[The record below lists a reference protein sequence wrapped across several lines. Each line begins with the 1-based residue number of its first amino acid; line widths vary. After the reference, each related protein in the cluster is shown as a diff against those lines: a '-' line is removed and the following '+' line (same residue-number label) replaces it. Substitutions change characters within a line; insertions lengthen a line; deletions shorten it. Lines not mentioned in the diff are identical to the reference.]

1 MGVQRKKL
9 PVQEL
14 EIGMF
19 VADLDRPWHETPFP
33 IQGFY
38 IRNQQELDQL
48 IRCCRHV
55 FVDVAEAREKVQ
67 GAAAGAGPRPTKG
80 GKSAERV
87 VKLPAVRIRNP
98 YHYET
103 TRSLKRELKDVEP
116 LLGDVEQALD
126 RVSESVA
133 RGDQRPD
140 VDAVESVARSM
151 VESVARNPDAL
162 LWLSRVQSRDNYTY
176 SHSLNLSIWGLLLGR
191 QLGLDPDVLQKL
203 SMGALLSQVGKA
215 KLQESLRVSE
225 SRLSADQWQ
234 EYIQYP
240 ELGAG
245 IAQASGLPRVVVN
258 VIRYHRERHNGSG
271 FPREVGGEEIPLLAK
286 IVGLVDYY
294 ESMIEPRA
302 ADDQLTPAQAVSR
315 LYERRNSLFQED
327 LVDHFIQAV
336 GVYPTGTIVELS
348 TQELGVVIS
357 HTPKRRLWPR
367 VMVLT
372 DQGHTPLKNGHIVD
386 LAKQQEEGGDLK
398 ITNCKPLGYGGIDPS
413 RYEVTGAGS
422 RWSWRHLMG

>member
-55 FVDVAEAREKVQ
+55 FVDVAEARQKVQ
-67 GAAAGAGPRPTKG
+67 GAASSMGTQSSGKG
-80 GKSAERV
+80 RSERV

-98 YHYET
+98 HHYET

-116 LLGDVEQALD
+116 LLDDVEEALD
-126 RVSESVA
+126 RVTTSLA
-133 RGDQRPD
+133 QGHARPD

-151 VESVARNPDAL
+151 VDSVARNPDAL

-176 SHSLNLSIWGLLLGR
+176 RHSLNLSIWALLLGR
-191 QLGLDPDVLQKL
+191 QLGLDPDVLHKL
-203 SMGALLSQVGKA
+203 SMGALLSHVGKA
-215 KLQESLRVSE
+215 KLPEALQVPESS
-225 SRLSADQWQ
+225 LSAEQWRQ
-234 EYIQYP
+234 YSQYP
-240 ELGAG
+240 ELGAR
-245 IAQASGLPRVVVN
+245 IAAAAGLPRVVVN
-258 VIRYHRERHNGSG
+258 VIRYHRERHNASG
-271 FPREVGGEEIPLLAK
+271 FPQGVGGEEIPLLAK
-286 IVGLVDYY
+286 IAGLVDHY
-294 ESMIEPRA
+294 ESLIEPRESQ
-302 ADDQLTPAQAVSR
+302 DHLTPAQAVSR

-348 TQELGVVIS
+348 THELGVVIS

-367 VMVLT
+367 VLVLT
-372 DQGHTPLKNGHIVD
+372 DPRHTPLKNGHIVD
-386 LAKQQEEGGDLK
+386 LAKQQEEGTDLK
-398 ITNCKPLGYGGIDPS
+398 ITNCKPLGYGGIDPAQ
-413 RYEVTGAGS
+413 YEVTGASS

>member
-1 MGVQRKKL
+1 MGVQRKKI

-14 EIGMF
+14 EVGMF

-38 IRNQQELDQL
+38 IRNQQEIDQL

-55 FVDVAEAREKVQ
+55 FVDVAEGRQKVQ
-67 GAAAGAGPRPTKG
+67 SAAGAGAPQAG
-80 GKSAERV
+80 GKSRTERV

-98 YHYET
+98 HHYET

-116 LLGDVEQALD
+116 LLGDVEKALD
-126 RVSESVA
+126 RVSDSIATGE
-133 RGDQRPD
+133 QRLD
-140 VDAVESVARSM
+140 TDALESVARSM
-151 VESVARNPDAL
+151 VDSVARNPDAL
-162 LWLSRVQSRDNYTY
+162 LWLSRVHSRDNYTY
-176 SHSLNLSIWGLLLGR
+176 RHSLNLSIWALLLGR

-203 SMGALLSQVGKA
+203 SMGALLSHVGKA
-215 KLQESLRVSE
+215 KLSGSPRIGESQ
-225 SRLSADQWQ
+225 LSTQQWQ
-234 EYIQYP
+234 EYSQYP
-240 ELGAG
+240 ELGAK
-245 IAQASGLPRVVVN
+245 IAQAAGLPRIVVN
-258 VIRYHRERHNGSG
+258 VIRYHRERHNASG
-271 FPREVGGEEIPLLAK
+271 FPLGVGGEELPLLAK
-286 IVGLVDYY
+286 VVGLVDYY
-294 ESMIEPRA
+294 ESLIEPRETH
-302 ADDQLTPAQAVSR
+302 DQLTPAQAVSR

-348 TQELGVVIS
+348 SRELGVVIS
-357 HTPKRRLWPR
+357 HTPKRRLWPS
-367 VMVLT
+367 VLVLT
-372 DQGHTPLKNGHIVD
+372 DQSHNPLKNGHIVD

-398 ITNCKPLGYGGIDPS
+398 ITNCMPLGYGGIDPS